1 MVELDK
7 TTAKKVG
14 VDNAFLRCWCNSE
27 KKIMGLSNIF
37 SKSLN
42 KVRGEVSKISTATT
56 IPGGDFLY
64 TAEMI
69 TQYPSAS
76 NVL

>member
-7 TTAKKVG
+7 TTAKNVG
-14 VDNAFLRCWCNSE
+14 VDNAFLRCWCNSA
-27 KKIMGLSNIF
+27 KKIYGIIEHF
-37 SKSLN
+37 LN
-42 KVRGEVSKISTATT
+42 KVRGNVSKISTATT

>member
-1 MVELDK
+1 MLVQQR
-7 TTAKKVG
+7 KK
-14 VDNAFLRCWCNSE
+14 LL
-27 KKIMGLSNIF
+27 GLSNIF
-37 SKSLN
+37 SKFLN
-42 KVRGEVSKISTATT
+42 KVRGNVSKISAATT

-69 TQYPSAS
+69 TQCTSAS